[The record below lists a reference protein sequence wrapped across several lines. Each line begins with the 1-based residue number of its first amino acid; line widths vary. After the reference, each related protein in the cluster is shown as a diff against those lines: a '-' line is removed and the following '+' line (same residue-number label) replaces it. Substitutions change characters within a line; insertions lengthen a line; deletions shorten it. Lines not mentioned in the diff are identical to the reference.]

1 MQVAEVVLPLPL
13 DKLFHYFI
21 PKEWMG
27 SVRPG
32 MRVLVQF
39 GARKEYAAVVAR
51 VLETEEQ
58 LELKPILNVL
68 DEHPVVLEHQLL
80 QWSWMSSYYMAPI
93 GDVMNA
99 ALPPGLKLS
108 SQSIV
113 VLDQDVLPDE
123 AQLSD
128 ALFTLYESLRSNQK
142 LSLDEVRSI
151 LGVKNPMP
159 LVQKALEQGW
169 AILEEELK
177 KVSKAKRRKL
187 IRLTA
192 HSLANLDTAFDK
204 TARSESQTAAL
215 LALVNECGV
224 KNSFADRKAFEK
236 KHKVATA
243 QSRALIAKGIA
254 EEVEE
259 VDGTTAAAAPQTE
272 IHLSSAQ
279 QEALEGIREGFAQKS
294 RSPSWGDGLGKNRN
308 IYSHDQ
314 RGPG

>member
-1 MQVAEVVLPLPL
+1 
-13 DKLFHYFI
+13 
-21 PKEWMG
+21 
-27 SVRPG
+27 

-51 VLETEEQ
+51 VLETEEE

-108 SQSIV
+108 SQSVV
-113 VLDQDVLPDE
+113 VLDPEVLPDE

-128 ALFTLYESLRSNQK
+128 ALFTLYESLRNNQK

-187 IRLTA
+187 LRITA
-192 HSLANLDTAFDK
+192 ESLADLDAAFDK
-204 TARSESQTAAL
+204 TRRSEAQTACITRPGKRL
-215 LALVNECGV
+215 RSQEQLRRSQGL
-224 KNSFADRKAFEK
+224 RKETQ
-236 KHKVATA
+236 HY
-243 QSRALIAKGIA
+243 
-254 EEVEE
+254 
-259 VDGTTAAAAPQTE
+259 
-272 IHLSSAQ
+272 H
-279 QEALEGIREGFAQKS
+279 
-294 RSPSWGDGLGKNRN
+294 RSKPCPYYQG
-308 IYSHDQ
+308 YC
-314 RGPG
+314 

>member
-1 MQVAEVVLPLPL
+1 
-13 DKLFHYFI
+13 
-21 PKEWMG
+21 
-27 SVRPG
+27 
-32 MRVLVQF
+32 
-39 GARKEYAAVVAR
+39 
-51 VLETEEQ
+51 
-58 LELKPILNVL
+58 
-68 DEHPVVLEHQLL
+68 
-80 QWSWMSSYYMAPI
+80 
-93 GDVMNA
+93 MNA

-128 ALFTLYESLRSNQK
+128 ALFTLYESLRNNQK

-215 LALVNECGV
+215 LALVNECGA
-224 KNSFADRKAFEK
+224 KNSFADRKAFEL
-236 KHKVATA
+236 
-243 QSRALIAKGIA
+243 SLIHI
-254 EEVEE
+254 
-259 VDGTTAAAAPQTE
+259 
-272 IHLSSAQ
+272 
-279 QEALEGIREGFAQKS
+279 
-294 RSPSWGDGLGKNRN
+294 
-308 IYSHDQ
+308 
-314 RGPG
+314 